1 MAGDRPG
8 NGGPGEGAPFGWLYG
23 KGRDDEQ
30 PHDGAEPTERIPVQP
45 RPDDHR
51 PPEPT
56 AVRPA
61 VTPPRSPAPP
71 SRPSP
76 PPAPAPTPAP
86 GRSGGGSWSRRLRRP
101 RFYIRTVLLLVLLF
115 VVYTVAVPFVTWS
128 SSDQV
133 AFEPDGNRPA
143 EQDGTTYLLVGSDSR
158 ADLSAEERKRLTT
171 GNPSSELTDT
181 IMLLHTG
188 DGPNVLLSI
197 PRDTVTD
204 PGQYGVSKINAAYA
218 RGGVPLLTQ
227 IIEDETGI
235 RIDKY
240 VEIGLGGVADV
251 VDAVGGIEVN
261 AKERLNDKFA
271 GINIK
276 KGRQTLD
283 GAQALGYSRSRKFSQ
298 FGDLERVRRQRE
310 VVAAIGDKVLSPWTV
325 LNPVRWWRLNQAVP
339 RFFVF
344 GEGTSKLDASRW
356 ALNMSRVQLTCT
368 MPVTDTTANFWDL
381 DRAGPLFEAII
392 DDRTDDIT
400 KKQCTG
406 NGIAR

>member
-1 MAGDRPG
+1 MAGDRPA
-8 NGGPGEGAPFGWLYG
+8 NGGPGEGTPFGWLYG
-23 KGRDDEQ
+23 KGRSDDEQ
-30 PHDGAEPTERIPVQP
+30 PQDGAEVTERIPVQS
-45 RPDDHR
+45 RPDGYR

-61 VTPPRSPAPP
+61 VTPPR
-71 SRPSP
+71 R
-76 PPAPAPTPAP
+76 PAPAPTPAP
-86 GRSGGGSWSRRLRRP
+86 TPAPGPPPGRSGGGFWSRRLRRP
-101 RFYIRTVLLLVLLF
+101 RFYIRTVLLVILLF

-133 AFEPDGNRPA
+133 AFEPDGSRPA

-158 ADLSAEERKRLTT
+158 ADLSAEERRRLTT
-171 GNPSSELTDT
+171 GNPASELTDT

-204 PGQYGVSKINAAYA
+204 SGAYGVTKINAAYA

-235 RIDKY
+235 RVDKY

-325 LNPVRWWRLNQAVP
+325 LNPVRWWKLNKAVP

-344 GEGTSKLDASRW
+344 GEGTSKVDASRW
-356 ALNMSRVQLTCT
+356 ALSMSRVQLTCT
-368 MPVTDTTANFWDL
+368 MPVTDTSANFWDL

-392 DDRTDDIT
+392 EDRTDDIT
-400 KKQCTG
+400 KNQCTG